1 MMRILVCGDRNWTDR
16 ECITRELLRYDSTS
30 IIVQGC
36 CRGADRMAAESA
48 RTLNLHYEGYAPDW
62 ERYGRA
68 AGPIRNKQMLDTGI
82 HLVLCFHN
90 DISNS
95 KGTRDMMDQA
105 LARGIEVKIIT
116 TTELGTSNDMDPLP
130 EPQPKGKSNEE

>member
-16 ECITRELLRYDSTS
+16 EAITRELLRYDSTS
-30 IIVQGC
+30 VVVHGM
-36 CRGADRMAAESA
+36 CRGADVMAAESCKM
-48 RTLNLHYEGYAPDW
+48 LGMHFEGYRADW

-90 DISNS
+90 DIGNS
-95 KGTRDMMDQA
+95 KGTANMMKQA
-105 LARGIEVKIIT
+105 IACGIEVKIIT
-116 TTELGTSNDMDPLP
+116 TGEQHEDGTSIV
-130 EPQPKGKSNEE
+130 

>member
-1 MMRILVCGDRNWTDR
+1 MMRILVCGDRNWIDR
-16 ECITRELLRYDSTS
+16 ECITRELLRYPNTS

-48 RTLNLHYEGYAPDW
+48 KMLHLHYEGYPADW

-90 DISNS
+90 DIGNS
-95 KGTRDMMDQA
+95 KGTANMMKQA
-105 LARGIEVKIIT
+105 IACGIEVKIIT
-116 TTELGTSNDMDPLP
+116 TGEQHEDGTSTV
-130 EPQPKGKSNEE
+130 